1 MSNVKKEEKV
11 QKETSNDKKEENA
24 VDYQEGKVILIVW
37 WGLVHVNE
45 ILLLTRDADC
55 LIGPPAI

>member
-24 VDYQEGKVILIVW
+24 VDYQEGKVILIV
-37 WGLVHVNE
+37 
-45 ILLLTRDADC
+45 
-55 LIGPPAI
+55 